1 MNIIFVCTGNTCRSP
16 MAEAAAKYIIKGH
29 SFSSAGLMAY
39 ENMPMSRN
47 AELAL
52 EEKKIPYENHFS
64 RSLIKADIEEADLI
78 LTMSSRHKAAVSALA
93 GDKVFT
99 LKEFALGTYGDIA
112 DPFGGDLEDYI
123 RCLDEIT
130 ECIYALKEKLK

>member
-1 MNIIFVCTGNTCRSP
+1 MDIIFVCTGNTCRSP
-16 MAEAAAKYIIKGH
+16 MAETAAKYLIKGH

-52 EEKKIPYENHFS
+52 EEKKIPYENHLS
-64 RSLIKADIEEADLI
+64 RNLRPEDIKTADLI
-78 LTMSSRHKAAVSALA
+78 LTMSSRHKAVLSEAA

-99 LKEFALGTYGDIA
+99 LKEYTTGAYGDIA
-112 DPFGGDLEDYI
+112 DPFGGDLEEYVK
-123 RCLDEIT
+123 CLDEIT
-130 ECIYALKEKLK
+130 ECIYALKERLK

>member
-16 MAEAAAKYIIKGH
+16 MAEAAAKYFIKGH

-52 EEKKIPYENHFS
+52 EERGIPYKNHFS
-64 RSLIKADIEEADLI
+64 RSLRPEDINKADLI
-78 LTMSSRHKAAVSALA
+78 LTMSSRHKAILSETA

-99 LKEFALGTYGDIA
+99 LKEYTTGTYGDIA
-112 DPFGGDLEDYI
+112 DPFGGDLEDYVK
-123 RCLDEIT
+123 CLDEIIK
-130 ECIYALKEKLK
+130 CIYALKERLT